1 MVVALRHEEGHRD
14 ARPRTAAIYAKSIRE
29 TGRTS
34 STPRPSNATPK
45 FLSSTKDLM
54 LAEFARRDFSTV
66 LDEGAAVK
74 YGARLRD
81 KLGGALIIRPPGVG
95 AVRHLSR

>member
-1 MVVALRHEEGHRD
+1 
-14 ARPRTAAIYAKSIRE
+14 
-29 TGRTS
+29 
-34 STPRPSNATPK
+34 
-45 FLSSTKDLM
+45 M

-81 KLGGALIIRPPGVG
+81 KLGAPSLDDHQTWACSDTNEI
-95 AVRHLSR
+95 VRHWKRLECGII